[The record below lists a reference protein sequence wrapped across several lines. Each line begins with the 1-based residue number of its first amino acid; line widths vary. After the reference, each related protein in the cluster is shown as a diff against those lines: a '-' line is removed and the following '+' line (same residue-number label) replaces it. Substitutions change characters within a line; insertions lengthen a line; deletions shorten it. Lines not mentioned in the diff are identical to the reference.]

1 MMNNFYATCSDENI
15 LALISEQDD
24 ELAFAEL
31 YDRYFKSL
39 FNYAYSKVND
49 RFAAQEI
56 VQELFVNI
64 WQQRRQNQVQCG
76 RSFLFTIAKRLI
88 ISFYRKEYTRQHHYG
103 QWEIHHAENSD
114 FADQP
119 TLASDLQN
127 RYEKGLHLLPPKCHE
142 VFTMSRRGLSNKQIG
157 EALNISEK
165 TVEQHITKALRI
177 LKEHLKEHMICAL
190 VLFSSF

>member
-1 MMNNFYATCSDENI
+1 MNNFYATCSDENI

-31 YDRYFKSL
+31 YSRYFKTL

-49 RFAAQEI
+49 RYAAQEI

-103 QWEIHHAENSD
+103 QWEIHHSETSD

-119 TLASDLQN
+119 ILASDLQN
-127 RYEKGLHLLPPKCHE
+127 RYEKGLHLLSPKCHE

-177 LKEHLKEHMICAL
+177 LKEHLKEHMIYAL
-190 VLFSSF
+190 VLLTSF

>member
-31 YDRYFKSL
+31 YNRYFKTL

-49 RFAAQEI
+49 RFTAQEI
-56 VQELFVNI
+56 VQELFVNV
-64 WQQRRQNQVQCG
+64 WQNRRQNHVECG
-76 RSFLFTIAKRLI
+76 RPFLFTIAKRLI
-88 ISFYRKEYTRQHHYG
+88 ISFFRKEYTRQHHYG
-103 QWEIHHAENSD
+103 QWEIHRSD
-114 FADQP
+114 SSDAADQP

-127 RYEKGLHLLPPKCHE
+127 RYEEGLHLLSSKCHD
-142 VFTMSRRGLSNKQIG
+142 VFVLSRKGFSNKQIG
-157 EALNISEK
+157 EQLGISEK

-177 LKEHLKEHMICAL
+177 LKAHLKEHMICAL
-190 VLFSSF
+190 LLFPLF